1 MPLALL
7 ADPDADT
14 RQMYGEFLR
23 VDFDIDEAEDGR
35 QALVKALSLHPSV
48 VVTETRLPYVSGLE
62 LCRELRRDEL
72 TESIPIIMLTADA
85 VARDLQLAEASGAD
99 SVLIKPCLP
108 EQLAAE
114 VHQLLA
120 RSTALR
126 ERARTLR
133 ERVGRQ
139 LARSEDL
146 LTRSEDLLTRSTIH
160 VGRRPAN
167 RIHHRGETLAPPAP
181 PPDLRCPSC
190 YRPMTYLKSQ
200 IGGVNARNPEQWDYF
215 ECAACR
221 MVVEYRQRTRRLRNV
236 VA

>member
-62 LCRELRRDEL
+62 LCRELRRDEQ

-85 VARDLQLAEASGAD
+85 LARDLQLAEASGAD

-114 VHQLLA
+114 IHQLLA

-146 LTRSEDLLTRSTIH
+146 LTRSTIH
-160 VGRRPAN
+160 VGRRPLN

-200 IGGVNARNPEQWDYF
+200 IGGVNAR
-215 ECAACR
+215 R
-221 MVVEYRQRTRRLRNV
+221 
-236 VA
+236 